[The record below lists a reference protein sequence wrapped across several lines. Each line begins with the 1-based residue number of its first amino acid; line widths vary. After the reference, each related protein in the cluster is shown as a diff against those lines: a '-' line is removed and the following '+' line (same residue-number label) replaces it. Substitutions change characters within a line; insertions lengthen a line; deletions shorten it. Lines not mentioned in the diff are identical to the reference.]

1 MYDYLRKAVQ
11 QFPEKIAI
19 KYKDVELSY
28 SELDDVIKKIAD
40 ECFADIERCNIGIVV
55 NSPMLFTMSLM
66 AVSYLGCVAVP
77 IYAHTGKEKIKE
89 LVKQF
94 SLEYVIF
101 EKGYDVLNCE
111 ESTTVLSDLIIHKE
125 VSVGKNHSD
134 KNCEIILL
142 TSGTTGAPKGIMLS
156 RDNIKSNVE
165 AIGDYLRLTLNDKI
179 FMVKNMNH
187 SSSII
192 GELLVGLDNM
202 CTIVFNSKVLTA
214 SSMVNSICD
223 NNITVFFAVPT
234 ILREIILKHK
244 QLNLEKIGHLNVAA
258 IYTMY
263 GALSIRF
270 LQFGKS
276 YPELMNC
283 LAYAERVF
291 EFLQIDEERDIL
303 NSETTVRVINCEN
316 AVEVVDISFSYDG
329 KCKVFEKRSL
339 LIEKNKTVA
348 IVGKSGGGKST
359 LAKLMLGFYNIQE
372 GDILLFGTSI
382 KKLGLINARN
392 LIAYI
397 PQEPYLFGVSIKENI
412 RYGNLKASDE
422 EIIIA
427 AKHANAHD
435 FIMNQKEG
443 YDTLIINGGKSLSGG
458 ERQRIAIARAIIKD
472 APIILMDEA
481 TSALD
486 NESERRIHEALEQL
500 KHNKTVIVI
509 AHRPETINIA
519 DTVVEV

>member
-111 ESTTVLSDLIIHKE
+111 ESTTVLSDLVIHKE

-244 QLNLEKIGHLNVAA
+244 QLNLEKIGHLRIINF
-258 IYTMY
+258 Y
-263 GALSIRF
+263 GAPMSSQDIDKLVELLPNCNLIYSYGLTEASPRVTYIMGSDLLKKAGSSGRPIKNVKIEISNKGIDNNGEIVVSGPNVM
-270 LQFGKS
+270 LGYYNDAEKTRKTIVDGKLYTGDYGYIDEDGYLYVQGRKDNMIIS
-276 YPELMNC
+276 AGKNIYPEEIEQVLQT
-283 LAYAERVF
+283 AEGVK
-291 EFLQIDEERDIL
+291 EVL
-303 NSETTVRVINCEN
+303 VRNISDDKG
-316 AVEVVDISFSYDG
+316 VEKF
-329 KCKVFEKRSL
+329 
-339 LIEKNKTVA
+339 
-348 IVGKSGGGKST
+348 
-359 LAKLMLGFYNIQE
+359 
-372 GDILLFGTSI
+372 
-382 KKLGLINARN
+382 
-392 LIAYI
+392 IAYI
-397 PQEPYLFGVSIKENI
+397 VTDDIEPNMSSLFEVCKNRLENYKIPSKFVYVKE
-412 RYGNLKASDE
+412 LEKTPS
-422 EIIIA
+422 
-427 AKHANAHD
+427 
-435 FIMNQKEG
+435 
-443 YDTLIINGGKSLSGG
+443 GKIV
-458 ERQRIAIARAIIKD
+458 RKQ
-472 APIILMDEA
+472 
-481 TSALD
+481 
-486 NESERRIHEALEQL
+486 QL
-500 KHNKTVIVI
+500 
-509 AHRPETINIA
+509 
-519 DTVVEV
+519 

>member
-77 IYAHTGKEKIKE
+77 IYVHTGKEKIKE

-165 AIGDYLRLTLNDKI
+165 AIGDYLRLTLNDNI

-202 CTIVFNSKVLTA
+202 CTIIFNSKILTA
-214 SSMVNSICD
+214 SSMVNSILD

-244 QLNLEKIGHLNVAA
+244 QLNLEKIGHLRIINF
-258 IYTMY
+258 Y
-263 GALSIRF
+263 GAPMSSQDIVKLVELLPNCNLIYSYGLTEASPRVTYIMGSDLLKKAGSSGRPIKNVKIEISNKGIDNNGEIVVSGPNVM
-270 LQFGKS
+270 LGYYNDAEKTRKTIVEGKLYTGDYGYIDEDGYLYVQGRKDNMIIS
-276 YPELMNC
+276 AGKNIYPEEIEQVLQT
-283 LAYAERVF
+283 AEGVK
-291 EFLQIDEERDIL
+291 EVL
-303 NSETTVRVINCEN
+303 VRNVSDDKG
-316 AVEVVDISFSYDG
+316 VEKF
-329 KCKVFEKRSL
+329 
-339 LIEKNKTVA
+339 
-348 IVGKSGGGKST
+348 
-359 LAKLMLGFYNIQE
+359 
-372 GDILLFGTSI
+372 
-382 KKLGLINARN
+382 
-392 LIAYI
+392 IAYI
-397 PQEPYLFGVSIKENI
+397 VTDDIEPNMRSLFEVCKNRLENYKIPSKFVYVKE
-412 RYGNLKASDE
+412 LEKTPS
-422 EIIIA
+422 
-427 AKHANAHD
+427 
-435 FIMNQKEG
+435 
-443 YDTLIINGGKSLSGG
+443 GKIV
-458 ERQRIAIARAIIKD
+458 RKQ
-472 APIILMDEA
+472 
-481 TSALD
+481 
-486 NESERRIHEALEQL
+486 QL
-500 KHNKTVIVI
+500 
-509 AHRPETINIA
+509 
-519 DTVVEV
+519 

>member
-101 EKGYDVLNCE
+101 EKDYDVLNCE

-244 QLNLEKIGHLNVAA
+244 QLNLEKIGHLRIINF
-258 IYTMY
+258 Y
-263 GALSIRF
+263 GAPMSSQDIDKLVELLPNCNLIYSYGLTEASPRVTYIMGSDLLKKAGSSGRPIKNVKIEISNKGIDNNGEIVVSGPNVM
-270 LQFGKS
+270 LGYYNDAEKTRKTIVDGKLYTGDYGYIDEDGYLYVQGRKDNMIIS
-276 YPELMNC
+276 AGKNIYPEEIEQVLQT
-283 LAYAERVF
+283 AEGVK
-291 EFLQIDEERDIL
+291 EVL
-303 NSETTVRVINCEN
+303 VRNISDDKG
-316 AVEVVDISFSYDG
+316 VEKF
-329 KCKVFEKRSL
+329 
-339 LIEKNKTVA
+339 
-348 IVGKSGGGKST
+348 
-359 LAKLMLGFYNIQE
+359 
-372 GDILLFGTSI
+372 
-382 KKLGLINARN
+382 
-392 LIAYI
+392 IAYI
-397 PQEPYLFGVSIKENI
+397 VTDDIEPNMSSLFEVCKNRLENYKIPSKFVYVKE
-412 RYGNLKASDE
+412 LEKTPS
-422 EIIIA
+422 
-427 AKHANAHD
+427 
-435 FIMNQKEG
+435 
-443 YDTLIINGGKSLSGG
+443 GKIV
-458 ERQRIAIARAIIKD
+458 RKQ
-472 APIILMDEA
+472 
-481 TSALD
+481 
-486 NESERRIHEALEQL
+486 QL
-500 KHNKTVIVI
+500 
-509 AHRPETINIA
+509 
-519 DTVVEV
+519 

>member
-244 QLNLEKIGHLNVAA
+244 QLNLEKIGHLRIINF
-258 IYTMY
+258 Y
-263 GALSIRF
+263 GAPMSSQDIDKLVELLPNCNLIYSYGLTEASPRVTYIMGSDLLKKAGSSGRPIKNVKIEISNKGIDNNGEIVVCGPNVM
-270 LQFGKS
+270 LGYYNDAEKTRKTIVDGKLYTGDYGYIDEDGYLYVQGRKDNMIIS
-276 YPELMNC
+276 AGKNIYPEEIEQVLQT
-283 LAYAERVF
+283 AEGVK
-291 EFLQIDEERDIL
+291 EVL
-303 NSETTVRVINCEN
+303 VRNISDDKG
-316 AVEVVDISFSYDG
+316 VEKF
-329 KCKVFEKRSL
+329 
-339 LIEKNKTVA
+339 
-348 IVGKSGGGKST
+348 
-359 LAKLMLGFYNIQE
+359 
-372 GDILLFGTSI
+372 
-382 KKLGLINARN
+382 
-392 LIAYI
+392 IAYI
-397 PQEPYLFGVSIKENI
+397 VTDDIEPNMSSLFEVCKNRLENYKIPSKFVYVKE
-412 RYGNLKASDE
+412 LEKTPS
-422 EIIIA
+422 
-427 AKHANAHD
+427 
-435 FIMNQKEG
+435 
-443 YDTLIINGGKSLSGG
+443 GKIV
-458 ERQRIAIARAIIKD
+458 RKQ
-472 APIILMDEA
+472 
-481 TSALD
+481 
-486 NESERRIHEALEQL
+486 QL
-500 KHNKTVIVI
+500 
-509 AHRPETINIA
+509 
-519 DTVVEV
+519 

>member
-244 QLNLEKIGHLNVAA
+244 QLNLEKIGHLRIINF
-258 IYTMY
+258 Y
-263 GALSIRF
+263 GAPMSSQDIDKLVELLPNCNLIYSYGLTEASPRVTYIMGSDLLKKAGSSGRPIKNVKIEISNKGIDNNGEIVVSGPNVM
-270 LQFGKS
+270 LGYYNDAEKTRKTIVDGKLYTGDYEYIDEAGNLNVQGRKDNMIIS
-276 YPELMNC
+276 AGKNIYPEEIEQVLQT
-283 LAYAERVF
+283 AEGVK
-291 EFLQIDEERDIL
+291 EVL
-303 NSETTVRVINCEN
+303 VRNISDDKG
-316 AVEVVDISFSYDG
+316 VEKF
-329 KCKVFEKRSL
+329 
-339 LIEKNKTVA
+339 
-348 IVGKSGGGKST
+348 
-359 LAKLMLGFYNIQE
+359 
-372 GDILLFGTSI
+372 
-382 KKLGLINARN
+382 
-392 LIAYI
+392 IAYI
-397 PQEPYLFGVSIKENI
+397 VTDDIEPNMSSLFEVCKNRLENYKIPSKFVYVKE
-412 RYGNLKASDE
+412 LEKTPS
-422 EIIIA
+422 
-427 AKHANAHD
+427 
-435 FIMNQKEG
+435 
-443 YDTLIINGGKSLSGG
+443 GKIV
-458 ERQRIAIARAIIKD
+458 RKQ
-472 APIILMDEA
+472 
-481 TSALD
+481 
-486 NESERRIHEALEQL
+486 QL
-500 KHNKTVIVI
+500 
-509 AHRPETINIA
+509 
-519 DTVVEV
+519 

>member
-244 QLNLEKIGHLNVAA
+244 QLNLEKIGHLRIINF
-258 IYTMY
+258 Y
-263 GALSIRF
+263 GAPMSSQDIDKLV
-270 LQFGKS
+270 
-276 YPELMNC
+276 ELLPNC
-283 LAYAERVF
+283 
-291 EFLQIDEERDIL
+291 
-303 NSETTVRVINCEN
+303 
-316 AVEVVDISFSYDG
+316 
-329 KCKVFEKRSL
+329 
-339 LIEKNKTVA
+339 
-348 IVGKSGGGKST
+348 
-359 LAKLMLGFYNIQE
+359 
-372 GDILLFGTSI
+372 
-382 KKLGLINARN
+382 N
-392 LIAYI
+392 LIYSYGLTEASPRVTYI
-397 PQEPYLFGVSIKENI
+397 MGSDL
-412 RYGNLKASDE
+412 LKKGLVLVED
-422 EIIIA
+422 
-427 AKHANAHD
+427 
-435 FIMNQKEG
+435 
-443 YDTLIINGGKSLSGG
+443 LS
-458 ERQRIAIARAIIKD
+458 R
-472 APIILMDEA
+472 M
-481 TSALD
+481 
-486 NESERRIHEALEQL
+486 L
-500 KHNKTVIVI
+500 K
-509 AHRPETINIA
+509 
-519 DTVVEV
+519 

>member
-40 ECFADIERCNIGIVV
+40 ECFSDIERCNIGIVV

-66 AVSYLGCVAVP
+66 AVSYIGCVAVP

-244 QLNLEKIGHLNVAA
+244 QLNLEKMGHLRIINF
-258 IYTMY
+258 Y
-263 GALSIRF
+263 GAPMSSQDIDKLVELLPNCNLIYSYGLTEASPRVTYIMGSDLLKKAGSSGRPIKNVKIEISNKGIDNNGEIVVSGPNVM
-270 LQFGKS
+270 LGYYNDAEKTRKTIVDGKLYTGDYGYIDEDGYLYVQGRKDNMIIS
-276 YPELMNC
+276 AGKNIYPEEIEQVLQT
-283 LAYAERVF
+283 AEGVK
-291 EFLQIDEERDIL
+291 EVL
-303 NSETTVRVINCEN
+303 VRNISDDKG
-316 AVEVVDISFSYDG
+316 VEKF
-329 KCKVFEKRSL
+329 
-339 LIEKNKTVA
+339 
-348 IVGKSGGGKST
+348 
-359 LAKLMLGFYNIQE
+359 
-372 GDILLFGTSI
+372 
-382 KKLGLINARN
+382 
-392 LIAYI
+392 IAYI
-397 PQEPYLFGVSIKENI
+397 VTDDIEPNMSSLFEVCKNRLENYKIPSKFVYVKE
-412 RYGNLKASDE
+412 LEKTPS
-422 EIIIA
+422 
-427 AKHANAHD
+427 
-435 FIMNQKEG
+435 
-443 YDTLIINGGKSLSGG
+443 GKIV
-458 ERQRIAIARAIIKD
+458 RKQ
-472 APIILMDEA
+472 
-481 TSALD
+481 
-486 NESERRIHEALEQL
+486 QL
-500 KHNKTVIVI
+500 
-509 AHRPETINIA
+509 
-519 DTVVEV
+519 

>member
-111 ESTTVLSDLIIHKE
+111 ESTTFLSDLIIHKE

-244 QLNLEKIGHLNVAA
+244 QLNLEKIGHLRIINF
-258 IYTMY
+258 Y
-263 GALSIRF
+263 GAPMSSQDIDKLVELLPNCNLIYSYGLTEASPRVTYIMGSDLLKKAGSSGRPIKNVKIEISNKGIDNNGEIVVSGPNVM
-270 LQFGKS
+270 LGYYNDAEKTRKTIVDGKLYTGDYGYIDEDGYLYVQGRKDNMIIS
-276 YPELMNC
+276 AGKNIYPEEIEQVLQT
-283 LAYAERVF
+283 AEGVK
-291 EFLQIDEERDIL
+291 EVL
-303 NSETTVRVINCEN
+303 VRNISDDKG
-316 AVEVVDISFSYDG
+316 VEKF
-329 KCKVFEKRSL
+329 
-339 LIEKNKTVA
+339 
-348 IVGKSGGGKST
+348 
-359 LAKLMLGFYNIQE
+359 
-372 GDILLFGTSI
+372 
-382 KKLGLINARN
+382 
-392 LIAYI
+392 IAYI
-397 PQEPYLFGVSIKENI
+397 VTDDIEPNMSSLFEVCKNRLENYKIPSKFVYVKE
-412 RYGNLKASDE
+412 LEKTPS
-422 EIIIA
+422 
-427 AKHANAHD
+427 
-435 FIMNQKEG
+435 
-443 YDTLIINGGKSLSGG
+443 GKIV
-458 ERQRIAIARAIIKD
+458 RKQ
-472 APIILMDEA
+472 
-481 TSALD
+481 
-486 NESERRIHEALEQL
+486 QL
-500 KHNKTVIVI
+500 
-509 AHRPETINIA
+509 
-519 DTVVEV
+519 

>member
-192 GELLVGLDNM
+192 GELLVGMDNM
-202 CTIVFNSKVLTA
+202 CTIVFNSKILTA
-214 SSMVNSICD
+214 SSIINSIYD

-234 ILREIILKHK
+234 ILREIILKYK
-244 QLNLEKIGHLNVAA
+244 QNDLNKVNKLKIINFYGAPMSSEDIIKMTKLFPKCNLIYSYGLTEASPRVTYIMGLDLLKKIGSSGIPIKNVKVEIANKERDNSGE
-258 IYTMY
+258 IVVSGPNVMLGYYNDVERTKKVIVDGKLYTGDY
-263 GALSIRF
+263 GYIDNDGYLYV
-270 LQFGKS
+270 FGRKDNMIIS
-276 YPELMNC
+276 AGKNIYPE
-283 LAYAERVF
+283 EIEQV
-291 EFLQIDEERDIL
+291 LQ
-303 NSETTVRVINCEN
+303 SVTGVK
-316 AVEVVDISFSYDG
+316 EVLVQNISNDMG
-329 KCKVFEKRSL
+329 
-339 LIEKNKTVA
+339 IEK
-348 IVGKSGGGKST
+348 
-359 LAKLMLGFYNIQE
+359 F
-372 GDILLFGTSI
+372 
-382 KKLGLINARN
+382 
-392 LIAYI
+392 IAYI
-397 PQEPYLFGVSIKENI
+397 VTDKIKPDKKTLFEVCKNKLENYKIPSKFVYVKELKKTPSGKII
-412 RYGNLKASDE
+412 RKQ
-422 EIIIA
+422 
-427 AKHANAHD
+427 H
-435 FIMNQKEG
+435 F
-443 YDTLIINGGKSLSGG
+443 
-458 ERQRIAIARAIIKD
+458 
-472 APIILMDEA
+472 
-481 TSALD
+481 
-486 NESERRIHEALEQL
+486 
-500 KHNKTVIVI
+500 
-509 AHRPETINIA
+509 
-519 DTVVEV
+519 

>member
-66 AVSYLGCVAVP
+66 AISYLGCVAVP

-156 RDNIKSNVE
+156 RDNIKSNIE

-244 QLNLEKIGHLNVAA
+244 QLNLEKIGHLRIINF
-258 IYTMY
+258 Y
-263 GALSIRF
+263 GAPMSSQDIDKLVELLPNCNLIYSYGLTEASPRVTYIMGSDLLKKAGSSGRPIKNVKIEISNKGIDNNGEIVVSGPNVM
-270 LQFGKS
+270 LGYYNDAEKTRKTIVDGKLYTGDYGYIDEDGYLYVQGRKDNMIIS
-276 YPELMNC
+276 AGKNIYPEEIEQVLQT
-283 LAYAERVF
+283 AEGVK
-291 EFLQIDEERDIL
+291 EVL
-303 NSETTVRVINCEN
+303 VRNISDDKG
-316 AVEVVDISFSYDG
+316 VEKF
-329 KCKVFEKRSL
+329 
-339 LIEKNKTVA
+339 
-348 IVGKSGGGKST
+348 
-359 LAKLMLGFYNIQE
+359 
-372 GDILLFGTSI
+372 
-382 KKLGLINARN
+382 
-392 LIAYI
+392 IAYI
-397 PQEPYLFGVSIKENI
+397 VTDDIEPNMSSLFEVCKNRLENYKIPSKFVYVKE
-412 RYGNLKASDE
+412 LEKTPS
-422 EIIIA
+422 
-427 AKHANAHD
+427 
-435 FIMNQKEG
+435 
-443 YDTLIINGGKSLSGG
+443 GKIV
-458 ERQRIAIARAIIKD
+458 RKQ
-472 APIILMDEA
+472 
-481 TSALD
+481 
-486 NESERRIHEALEQL
+486 QL
-500 KHNKTVIVI
+500 
-509 AHRPETINIA
+509 
-519 DTVVEV
+519 

>member
-214 SSMVNSICD
+214 SSMVNSICV

-244 QLNLEKIGHLNVAA
+244 QLNLEKIGHLRIINF
-258 IYTMY
+258 Y
-263 GALSIRF
+263 GAPMSSQDIDKLVELLPNCNLIYSYGLTEASPRVTYIMGSDLLKKAGSSGRPIKNVKIEISNKGIDNNGEIVVSGPNVM
-270 LQFGKS
+270 LGYYNDAEKTRKTIVDGKLYTGDYGYIDEDGYLYVQGRKDNMIIS
-276 YPELMNC
+276 AGKNIYPEEIEQVLQT
-283 LAYAERVF
+283 AEGVK
-291 EFLQIDEERDIL
+291 EVL
-303 NSETTVRVINCEN
+303 VRNISDDKG
-316 AVEVVDISFSYDG
+316 VEKF
-329 KCKVFEKRSL
+329 
-339 LIEKNKTVA
+339 
-348 IVGKSGGGKST
+348 
-359 LAKLMLGFYNIQE
+359 
-372 GDILLFGTSI
+372 
-382 KKLGLINARN
+382 
-392 LIAYI
+392 IAYI
-397 PQEPYLFGVSIKENI
+397 VTDDIEPNMSSLFEVCKNRLENYKIPSKFVYVKE
-412 RYGNLKASDE
+412 LEKTPS
-422 EIIIA
+422 
-427 AKHANAHD
+427 
-435 FIMNQKEG
+435 
-443 YDTLIINGGKSLSGG
+443 GKIV
-458 ERQRIAIARAIIKD
+458 RKQ
-472 APIILMDEA
+472 
-481 TSALD
+481 
-486 NESERRIHEALEQL
+486 QL
-500 KHNKTVIVI
+500 
-509 AHRPETINIA
+509 
-519 DTVVEV
+519 

>member
-244 QLNLEKIGHLNVAA
+244 QLNLEKIGHLRIINF
-258 IYTMY
+258 Y
-263 GALSIRF
+263 GAPMSSQDIDKLVELLPNCNLIYSYGLTEASPRVTYIMGSDLLKKAGSSGRPIKNVKIEISNKGIDNNGEIVVSGPNVM
-270 LQFGKS
+270 LGYYNDAEKTRKTIVDGKLYTGDYGYIDEDGYLYVQGRKDNMIIS
-276 YPELMNC
+276 AGKNIYPEEIEQVLQT
-283 LAYAERVF
+283 AEGVK
-291 EFLQIDEERDIL
+291 EVL
-303 NSETTVRVINCEN
+303 VRNVSDDKG
-316 AVEVVDISFSYDG
+316 VEKF
-329 KCKVFEKRSL
+329 
-339 LIEKNKTVA
+339 
-348 IVGKSGGGKST
+348 
-359 LAKLMLGFYNIQE
+359 
-372 GDILLFGTSI
+372 
-382 KKLGLINARN
+382 
-392 LIAYI
+392 IAYI
-397 PQEPYLFGVSIKENI
+397 VTDDIEPNMSSLFEVCKNRLENYKIPSKFVYVKE
-412 RYGNLKASDE
+412 LEKTPS
-422 EIIIA
+422 
-427 AKHANAHD
+427 
-435 FIMNQKEG
+435 
-443 YDTLIINGGKSLSGG
+443 GKIV
-458 ERQRIAIARAIIKD
+458 RKQ
-472 APIILMDEA
+472 
-481 TSALD
+481 
-486 NESERRIHEALEQL
+486 QL
-500 KHNKTVIVI
+500 
-509 AHRPETINIA
+509 
-519 DTVVEV
+519 

>member
-244 QLNLEKIGHLNVAA
+244 QLNLEKIGHLRIINF
-258 IYTMY
+258 Y
-263 GALSIRF
+263 GAPMSSQDIDKLVELLPNCNLIYSYGLTEASPRVTYIMGSDLLKKAGSSGRPIKNVKIEISNKGIDNNGEIVVSGPNVM
-270 LQFGKS
+270 LGYYNDAEKTRKTIVDGKLYTGDYGYIDEDGYLYVQGRKDNMIIS
-276 YPELMNC
+276 AGKNIYPEEIEQVLQT
-283 LAYAERVF
+283 AEGVKEVLDRN
-291 EFLQIDEERDIL
+291 ISDDKG
-303 NSETTVRVINCEN
+303 
-316 AVEVVDISFSYDG
+316 VEKF
-329 KCKVFEKRSL
+329 
-339 LIEKNKTVA
+339 
-348 IVGKSGGGKST
+348 
-359 LAKLMLGFYNIQE
+359 
-372 GDILLFGTSI
+372 
-382 KKLGLINARN
+382 
-392 LIAYI
+392 IAYI
-397 PQEPYLFGVSIKENI
+397 VTDDIEPNMSSLFEVCKNRLENYKIPSKFVYVKE
-412 RYGNLKASDE
+412 LEKTPS
-422 EIIIA
+422 
-427 AKHANAHD
+427 
-435 FIMNQKEG
+435 
-443 YDTLIINGGKSLSGG
+443 GKIV
-458 ERQRIAIARAIIKD
+458 RKQ
-472 APIILMDEA
+472 
-481 TSALD
+481 
-486 NESERRIHEALEQL
+486 QL
-500 KHNKTVIVI
+500 
-509 AHRPETINIA
+509 
-519 DTVVEV
+519 

>member
-111 ESTTVLSDLIIHKE
+111 ESTTILSDLIIHKE

-244 QLNLEKIGHLNVAA
+244 QLNLEKIGHLRIINF
-258 IYTMY
+258 Y
-263 GALSIRF
+263 GAPMSSQDIDKLVELLPNCNLIYSYGLTEASPRVTYIMGSDLLKKAGSSGRPIKNVKIEISNKGIDNNGEIVVSGPNVM
-270 LQFGKS
+270 LGYYNDAEKTRKTIVDGKLYTGDYGYIDEDGYLYVQGRKDNMIIS
-276 YPELMNC
+276 AGKNIYPEEIEQVLQT
-283 LAYAERVF
+283 AEGVK
-291 EFLQIDEERDIL
+291 EVL
-303 NSETTVRVINCEN
+303 VRNISDDKG
-316 AVEVVDISFSYDG
+316 VEKF
-329 KCKVFEKRSL
+329 
-339 LIEKNKTVA
+339 
-348 IVGKSGGGKST
+348 
-359 LAKLMLGFYNIQE
+359 
-372 GDILLFGTSI
+372 
-382 KKLGLINARN
+382 
-392 LIAYI
+392 IAYI
-397 PQEPYLFGVSIKENI
+397 VTDDIEPNVSSLFEVCKNRLENYKIPSKFVYVKE
-412 RYGNLKASDE
+412 LEKTPS
-422 EIIIA
+422 
-427 AKHANAHD
+427 
-435 FIMNQKEG
+435 
-443 YDTLIINGGKSLSGG
+443 GKIV
-458 ERQRIAIARAIIKD
+458 RKQ
-472 APIILMDEA
+472 
-481 TSALD
+481 
-486 NESERRIHEALEQL
+486 QL
-500 KHNKTVIVI
+500 
-509 AHRPETINIA
+509 
-519 DTVVEV
+519 

>member
-142 TSGTTGAPKGIMLS
+142 TSDTTGAPKGIMLS

-244 QLNLEKIGHLNVAA
+244 QLNLEKIGHLRIINF
-258 IYTMY
+258 Y
-263 GALSIRF
+263 GAPMSSQDIDKLVELLPNCNLIYSYGLTEASPRVTYIMGSDLLKKAGSSGRPIKNVKIEISNKGIDNNGEIVVSGPNVM
-270 LQFGKS
+270 LGYYNDAEKTRKTIVDGKLYTGDYGYIDEDGYLYVQGRKDNMIIS
-276 YPELMNC
+276 AGKNIYPEEIEQVLQT
-283 LAYAERVF
+283 AEGVK
-291 EFLQIDEERDIL
+291 EVL
-303 NSETTVRVINCEN
+303 VRNISDDKG
-316 AVEVVDISFSYDG
+316 VEKF
-329 KCKVFEKRSL
+329 
-339 LIEKNKTVA
+339 
-348 IVGKSGGGKST
+348 
-359 LAKLMLGFYNIQE
+359 
-372 GDILLFGTSI
+372 
-382 KKLGLINARN
+382 
-392 LIAYI
+392 IAYI
-397 PQEPYLFGVSIKENI
+397 VTDDIEPNMSSLFEVCKNRLENYKIPSKFVYVKE
-412 RYGNLKASDE
+412 LEKTPS
-422 EIIIA
+422 
-427 AKHANAHD
+427 
-435 FIMNQKEG
+435 
-443 YDTLIINGGKSLSGG
+443 GKIV
-458 ERQRIAIARAIIKD
+458 RKQ
-472 APIILMDEA
+472 
-481 TSALD
+481 
-486 NESERRIHEALEQL
+486 QL
-500 KHNKTVIVI
+500 
-509 AHRPETINIA
+509 
-519 DTVVEV
+519 

>member
-244 QLNLEKIGHLNVAA
+244 QLNLEKIGHLRIINF
-258 IYTMY
+258 Y
-263 GALSIRF
+263 GAPMSSQDIDKLVELLPNCNLIYSYGLTEASPRVTYIMGSDLLKKAGSSGRPIKNVKIEISNKGIDNNGEIVVSGPNVM
-270 LQFGKS
+270 LGYYNDAEKTRKTIVDGKLYTGDYGYIDEDGYLYVQGRKDNMIIS
-276 YPELMNC
+276 AGKNIYPEEIEQVLQT
-283 LAYAERVF
+283 AEGVK
-291 EFLQIDEERDIL
+291 EVL
-303 NSETTVRVINCEN
+303 VRNISDDKG
-316 AVEVVDISFSYDG
+316 VEKF
-329 KCKVFEKRSL
+329 
-339 LIEKNKTVA
+339 
-348 IVGKSGGGKST
+348 
-359 LAKLMLGFYNIQE
+359 
-372 GDILLFGTSI
+372 
-382 KKLGLINARN
+382 
-392 LIAYI
+392 IAYI
-397 PQEPYLFGVSIKENI
+397 VTDDIEPNVSSLFEVCKNRLENYKIPSKFVYVKE
-412 RYGNLKASDE
+412 LEKTPS
-422 EIIIA
+422 
-427 AKHANAHD
+427 
-435 FIMNQKEG
+435 
-443 YDTLIINGGKSLSGG
+443 GKIV
-458 ERQRIAIARAIIKD
+458 RKQ
-472 APIILMDEA
+472 
-481 TSALD
+481 
-486 NESERRIHEALEQL
+486 QL
-500 KHNKTVIVI
+500 
-509 AHRPETINIA
+509 
-519 DTVVEV
+519 

>member
-142 TSGTTGAPKGIMLS
+142 TSGTTGAPKGLMLS
-156 RDNIKSNVE
+156 RDNIKSIVE

-244 QLNLEKIGHLNVAA
+244 QLNLEKIGHLRIINF
-258 IYTMY
+258 Y
-263 GALSIRF
+263 GAPMSSQDIDKLVELLPNCNLIYSYGLTEASPRVTYIMGSDLLKKAGSSGRPIKNVKIEISNKGIDNNGEIVVSGPNVM
-270 LQFGKS
+270 LGYYNDAEKTRKTIVDGKLYTGDYGYIDEDGYLYVQGRKDNMIIS
-276 YPELMNC
+276 AGKNIYPEEIEQVLQT
-283 LAYAERVF
+283 AEGVK
-291 EFLQIDEERDIL
+291 EVL
-303 NSETTVRVINCEN
+303 VRNISDDKG
-316 AVEVVDISFSYDG
+316 VEKF
-329 KCKVFEKRSL
+329 
-339 LIEKNKTVA
+339 
-348 IVGKSGGGKST
+348 
-359 LAKLMLGFYNIQE
+359 
-372 GDILLFGTSI
+372 
-382 KKLGLINARN
+382 
-392 LIAYI
+392 IAYI
-397 PQEPYLFGVSIKENI
+397 VTDDIEPNMSSLFEVCKNRLENYKIPSKFVYVKE
-412 RYGNLKASDE
+412 LEKTPS
-422 EIIIA
+422 
-427 AKHANAHD
+427 
-435 FIMNQKEG
+435 
-443 YDTLIINGGKSLSGG
+443 GKIV
-458 ERQRIAIARAIIKD
+458 RKQ
-472 APIILMDEA
+472 
-481 TSALD
+481 
-486 NESERRIHEALEQL
+486 QL
-500 KHNKTVIVI
+500 
-509 AHRPETINIA
+509 
-519 DTVVEV
+519 

>member
-234 ILREIILKHK
+234 MLREIILKHK
-244 QLNLEKIGHLNVAA
+244 QLNLEKIGHLRIINF
-258 IYTMY
+258 Y
-263 GALSIRF
+263 GAPMSSQDIDKLVELLPNCNLIYSYGLTEASPRVTYIMGSDLLKKAGSSGRPIKNVKIEISNKGIDNNGEIVVSGPNVM
-270 LQFGKS
+270 LGYYNDAEKTRKTIVDGKLYTGDYGYIDEDGYLYVQGRKDNMIIS
-276 YPELMNC
+276 AGKNIYPEEIEQVLQT
-283 LAYAERVF
+283 AEGVK
-291 EFLQIDEERDIL
+291 EVL
-303 NSETTVRVINCEN
+303 VRNISDDKG
-316 AVEVVDISFSYDG
+316 VEKF
-329 KCKVFEKRSL
+329 
-339 LIEKNKTVA
+339 
-348 IVGKSGGGKST
+348 
-359 LAKLMLGFYNIQE
+359 
-372 GDILLFGTSI
+372 
-382 KKLGLINARN
+382 
-392 LIAYI
+392 IAYI
-397 PQEPYLFGVSIKENI
+397 VTDDIEPNMSSLFEVCKNRLENYKIPSKFVYVKE
-412 RYGNLKASDE
+412 LEKTPS
-422 EIIIA
+422 
-427 AKHANAHD
+427 
-435 FIMNQKEG
+435 
-443 YDTLIINGGKSLSGG
+443 GKIV
-458 ERQRIAIARAIIKD
+458 RKQ
-472 APIILMDEA
+472 
-481 TSALD
+481 
-486 NESERRIHEALEQL
+486 QL
-500 KHNKTVIVI
+500 
-509 AHRPETINIA
+509 
-519 DTVVEV
+519 

>member
-179 FMVKNMNH
+179 FMVKNKNH

-244 QLNLEKIGHLNVAA
+244 QLNLEKMGHLRIINF
-258 IYTMY
+258 Y
-263 GALSIRF
+263 GAPMSSQDIDKLAELLPNCNLIYSYGLTEASPRVTYIMGSDLLKKAGSSGRPIKNVKIEISNKGIDNNGEIVVSGPNVM
-270 LQFGKS
+270 LGYYNDAEKTRKTIVDGKLYTGDYGYIDEDGYLYVQGRKDNMIIS
-276 YPELMNC
+276 AGKNIYPEEIEQVLQT
-283 LAYAERVF
+283 AEGVK
-291 EFLQIDEERDIL
+291 EVL
-303 NSETTVRVINCEN
+303 VRNISDDKG
-316 AVEVVDISFSYDG
+316 VEKF
-329 KCKVFEKRSL
+329 
-339 LIEKNKTVA
+339 
-348 IVGKSGGGKST
+348 
-359 LAKLMLGFYNIQE
+359 
-372 GDILLFGTSI
+372 
-382 KKLGLINARN
+382 
-392 LIAYI
+392 IAYI
-397 PQEPYLFGVSIKENI
+397 VTDDIEPNMSSLFEVCKNRLENYKIPSKFVYVKE
-412 RYGNLKASDE
+412 LEKTPS
-422 EIIIA
+422 
-427 AKHANAHD
+427 
-435 FIMNQKEG
+435 
-443 YDTLIINGGKSLSGG
+443 GKIV
-458 ERQRIAIARAIIKD
+458 RKQ
-472 APIILMDEA
+472 
-481 TSALD
+481 
-486 NESERRIHEALEQL
+486 QL
-500 KHNKTVIVI
+500 
-509 AHRPETINIA
+509 
-519 DTVVEV
+519 

>member
-28 SELDDVIKKIAD
+28 SELDDMIKKIAD

-244 QLNLEKIGHLNVAA
+244 QLNLEKIGHLRIINF
-258 IYTMY
+258 Y
-263 GALSIRF
+263 GAPMSSQDIDKLVELLPNCNLIYSYGLTEASPRVTYIMGSDLLKKAGSSGRPIKNVKIEISNKGIDNNGEIVVSGPNVM
-270 LQFGKS
+270 LGYYNDAEKTRKTIVDGKLYTGDYGYIDEDGYLYVQGRKDNMIIS
-276 YPELMNC
+276 AGKNIYPEEIEQVLQT
-283 LAYAERVF
+283 AEGVK
-291 EFLQIDEERDIL
+291 EVL
-303 NSETTVRVINCEN
+303 VRNISDDKG
-316 AVEVVDISFSYDG
+316 VEKF
-329 KCKVFEKRSL
+329 
-339 LIEKNKTVA
+339 
-348 IVGKSGGGKST
+348 
-359 LAKLMLGFYNIQE
+359 
-372 GDILLFGTSI
+372 
-382 KKLGLINARN
+382 
-392 LIAYI
+392 IAYI
-397 PQEPYLFGVSIKENI
+397 VTDDIEPNMSSLFEVCKNRLENYKIPSKFVYVKE
-412 RYGNLKASDE
+412 LEKTPS
-422 EIIIA
+422 
-427 AKHANAHD
+427 
-435 FIMNQKEG
+435 
-443 YDTLIINGGKSLSGG
+443 GKIV
-458 ERQRIAIARAIIKD
+458 RKQ
-472 APIILMDEA
+472 
-481 TSALD
+481 
-486 NESERRIHEALEQL
+486 QL
-500 KHNKTVIVI
+500 
-509 AHRPETINIA
+509 
-519 DTVVEV
+519 

>member
-244 QLNLEKIGHLNVAA
+244 QLNLEKIGHLRIINF
-258 IYTMY
+258 Y
-263 GALSIRF
+263 GAPMSSQDIDKLVELLPNCNLIYSYGLTEASPRVTYIMGSDLLKKAGSSGSPIKNVKIEISNKGIDNNGEIVVSGPNVMLGYYNDAEKTRKTIVD
-270 LQFGKS
+270 GKLYTGDYGYIDEDGYLYVQGRKDNMIIS
-276 YPELMNC
+276 AGKNIYPEEIEQVLQT
-283 LAYAERVF
+283 AEGVK
-291 EFLQIDEERDIL
+291 EVL
-303 NSETTVRVINCEN
+303 VRNISDDKG
-316 AVEVVDISFSYDG
+316 VEKF
-329 KCKVFEKRSL
+329 
-339 LIEKNKTVA
+339 
-348 IVGKSGGGKST
+348 
-359 LAKLMLGFYNIQE
+359 
-372 GDILLFGTSI
+372 
-382 KKLGLINARN
+382 
-392 LIAYI
+392 IAYI
-397 PQEPYLFGVSIKENI
+397 VTDDIEPNMSSLFEVCKNRLENYKIPSKFVYVKE
-412 RYGNLKASDE
+412 LEKTPS
-422 EIIIA
+422 
-427 AKHANAHD
+427 
-435 FIMNQKEG
+435 
-443 YDTLIINGGKSLSGG
+443 GKIV
-458 ERQRIAIARAIIKD
+458 RKQ
-472 APIILMDEA
+472 
-481 TSALD
+481 
-486 NESERRIHEALEQL
+486 QL
-500 KHNKTVIVI
+500 
-509 AHRPETINIA
+509 
-519 DTVVEV
+519 

>member
-244 QLNLEKIGHLNVAA
+244 QLNLEKIGHLRIINF
-258 IYTMY
+258 Y
-263 GALSIRF
+263 GAPMSSQDIDKLVELLPNCNLIYSYGLTEASPRVTYIMGSDLLKKAGSSGRPIKNVKIEISNKGIDNNGEIVVSGPNVM
-270 LQFGKS
+270 LGYYNDAEKTRKTIVDGKLYTGDYGYIDEDGYLYVQGRKDNMIIS
-276 YPELMNC
+276 AGKNIYPEEIEQVLQT
-283 LAYAERVF
+283 AEGVK
-291 EFLQIDEERDIL
+291 EVL
-303 NSETTVRVINCEN
+303 VRNISDDKG
-316 AVEVVDISFSYDG
+316 VEKF
-329 KCKVFEKRSL
+329 
-339 LIEKNKTVA
+339 
-348 IVGKSGGGKST
+348 
-359 LAKLMLGFYNIQE
+359 
-372 GDILLFGTSI
+372 
-382 KKLGLINARN
+382 
-392 LIAYI
+392 IAYI
-397 PQEPYLFGVSIKENI
+397 VTDDIEPNMSSLFEVCKNRLENYKIPSKFVYVKE
-412 RYGNLKASDE
+412 LEKTPS
-422 EIIIA
+422 
-427 AKHANAHD
+427 
-435 FIMNQKEG
+435 
-443 YDTLIINGGKSLSGG
+443 GKIV
-458 ERQRIAIARAIIKD
+458 RKQ
-472 APIILMDEA
+472 
-481 TSALD
+481 
-486 NESERRIHEALEQL
+486 QL
-500 KHNKTVIVI
+500 
-509 AHRPETINIA
+509 
-519 DTVVEV
+519 

>member
-125 VSVGKNHSD
+125 VSVGKNHID

-244 QLNLEKIGHLNVAA
+244 QLNLEKIGHLRIINF
-258 IYTMY
+258 Y
-263 GALSIRF
+263 GAPMSSQDIDKLVELLPNCNLIYSYGLTEASPRVTYIMGSDLLKKAGSSGRPIKNVKIEISNKGIDNNGEIVVSGPNVM
-270 LQFGKS
+270 LGYYNDAEKTRKTIVDGKLYTGDYGYIDEDGYLYVQGRKDNMIIS
-276 YPELMNC
+276 AGKNIYPEEIEQVLQT
-283 LAYAERVF
+283 AEGVK
-291 EFLQIDEERDIL
+291 EVL
-303 NSETTVRVINCEN
+303 VRNISDDKG
-316 AVEVVDISFSYDG
+316 VEKF
-329 KCKVFEKRSL
+329 
-339 LIEKNKTVA
+339 
-348 IVGKSGGGKST
+348 
-359 LAKLMLGFYNIQE
+359 
-372 GDILLFGTSI
+372 
-382 KKLGLINARN
+382 
-392 LIAYI
+392 IAYI
-397 PQEPYLFGVSIKENI
+397 VTDDIEPNMSSLFEVCKNRLENYKIPSKFVYVKE
-412 RYGNLKASDE
+412 LEKTPS
-422 EIIIA
+422 
-427 AKHANAHD
+427 
-435 FIMNQKEG
+435 
-443 YDTLIINGGKSLSGG
+443 GKIV
-458 ERQRIAIARAIIKD
+458 RKQ
-472 APIILMDEA
+472 
-481 TSALD
+481 
-486 NESERRIHEALEQL
+486 QL
-500 KHNKTVIVI
+500 
-509 AHRPETINIA
+509 
-519 DTVVEV
+519 

>member
-77 IYAHTGKEKIKE
+77 IYAHTGKEKKKD

-244 QLNLEKIGHLNVAA
+244 QLNLEKIGHLRIINF
-258 IYTMY
+258 Y
-263 GALSIRF
+263 GAPMSSQDIDKLVELLPNCNLIYSYGLTEASPRVTYIMGSDLLKKAGSSGRPIKNVKIEISNKGIDNNGEIVVSGPNVM
-270 LQFGKS
+270 LGYYNDAEKTRKTIVDGKLYTGDYGYIDEDGYLYVQGRKDNMIIS
-276 YPELMNC
+276 AGKNIYPEEIEQVLQT
-283 LAYAERVF
+283 AEGVK
-291 EFLQIDEERDIL
+291 EVL
-303 NSETTVRVINCEN
+303 VRNISDDKG
-316 AVEVVDISFSYDG
+316 VEKF
-329 KCKVFEKRSL
+329 
-339 LIEKNKTVA
+339 
-348 IVGKSGGGKST
+348 
-359 LAKLMLGFYNIQE
+359 
-372 GDILLFGTSI
+372 
-382 KKLGLINARN
+382 
-392 LIAYI
+392 IAYI
-397 PQEPYLFGVSIKENI
+397 VTDDIEPNMSSLFEVCKNRLENYKIPSKFVYVKE
-412 RYGNLKASDE
+412 LEKTPS
-422 EIIIA
+422 
-427 AKHANAHD
+427 
-435 FIMNQKEG
+435 
-443 YDTLIINGGKSLSGG
+443 GKIV
-458 ERQRIAIARAIIKD
+458 RKQ
-472 APIILMDEA
+472 
-481 TSALD
+481 
-486 NESERRIHEALEQL
+486 QL
-500 KHNKTVIVI
+500 
-509 AHRPETINIA
+509 
-519 DTVVEV
+519 

>member
-40 ECFADIERCNIGIVV
+40 ECFSDIERCNIGIVV

-66 AVSYLGCVAVP
+66 AVSYIGCVAVP
-77 IYAHTGKEKIKE
+77 IYAYTGKEKIKE

-101 EKGYDVLNCE
+101 EKGYDVLSCE

-192 GELLVGLDNM
+192 GELLIGLDNM
-202 CTIVFNSKVLTA
+202 CTIIFNSKILTA
-214 SSMVNSICD
+214 SSMVNSILD

-244 QLNLEKIGHLNVAA
+244 QLNLEKIGHLRIINF
-258 IYTMY
+258 Y
-263 GALSIRF
+263 GAPMSSQDIVKLVELLPNCNLIYSYGLTEASPRVTYIMGSDLLKKAGSSGRPIKNVKIEISNKGIDNNGEIVVSGPNVM
-270 LQFGKS
+270 LGYYNDAEKTRKTIVDGKLYTGDYGYIDEDGYLYVQGRKDNMIIS
-276 YPELMNC
+276 AGKNIYPEEIEQVLQT
-283 LAYAERVF
+283 AEGVK
-291 EFLQIDEERDIL
+291 EVL
-303 NSETTVRVINCEN
+303 VRNVSDDKG
-316 AVEVVDISFSYDG
+316 VEKF
-329 KCKVFEKRSL
+329 
-339 LIEKNKTVA
+339 
-348 IVGKSGGGKST
+348 
-359 LAKLMLGFYNIQE
+359 
-372 GDILLFGTSI
+372 
-382 KKLGLINARN
+382 
-392 LIAYI
+392 IAYI
-397 PQEPYLFGVSIKENI
+397 VTDDIEPNMSSLFEVCKNRLENYKIPSKFVYVKE
-412 RYGNLKASDE
+412 LEKTPS
-422 EIIIA
+422 
-427 AKHANAHD
+427 
-435 FIMNQKEG
+435 
-443 YDTLIINGGKSLSGG
+443 GKIV
-458 ERQRIAIARAIIKD
+458 RKQ
-472 APIILMDEA
+472 
-481 TSALD
+481 
-486 NESERRIHEALEQL
+486 QL
-500 KHNKTVIVI
+500 
-509 AHRPETINIA
+509 
-519 DTVVEV
+519 

>member
-244 QLNLEKIGHLNVAA
+244 QLNLEKIGHLRIINF
-258 IYTMY
+258 Y
-263 GALSIRF
+263 GAPMSSQDIDKLVELLPNCNLIYSYGLTEASPRVTYIMGSDLLKKAGSSGRPIKNVKIEISNKGIDNNGEIVVSGPNVM
-270 LQFGKS
+270 LGYYNDAEKSRKTIVDGKLYTGDYGYIDEDGYLYVQGRKDNMIIS
-276 YPELMNC
+276 AGKNIYPEEIEQVLQT
-283 LAYAERVF
+283 AEGVK
-291 EFLQIDEERDIL
+291 EVL
-303 NSETTVRVINCEN
+303 VRNISDDKG
-316 AVEVVDISFSYDG
+316 VEKF
-329 KCKVFEKRSL
+329 
-339 LIEKNKTVA
+339 
-348 IVGKSGGGKST
+348 
-359 LAKLMLGFYNIQE
+359 
-372 GDILLFGTSI
+372 
-382 KKLGLINARN
+382 
-392 LIAYI
+392 IAYI
-397 PQEPYLFGVSIKENI
+397 VTDDIEPNMSSLFEVCKNRLENYKIPSKFVYVKE
-412 RYGNLKASDE
+412 LEKTPS
-422 EIIIA
+422 
-427 AKHANAHD
+427 
-435 FIMNQKEG
+435 
-443 YDTLIINGGKSLSGG
+443 GKIV
-458 ERQRIAIARAIIKD
+458 RKQ
-472 APIILMDEA
+472 
-481 TSALD
+481 
-486 NESERRIHEALEQL
+486 QL
-500 KHNKTVIVI
+500 
-509 AHRPETINIA
+509 
-519 DTVVEV
+519 

>member
-125 VSVGKNHSD
+125 VSVGKNYSD

-244 QLNLEKIGHLNVAA
+244 QLNLEKIGHLRIINF
-258 IYTMY
+258 Y
-263 GALSIRF
+263 GAPMSSQDIDKLVELLPNCNLIYSYGLTEASPRVTYIMGSDLLKKAGSSGRPIKNVKIEISNKGIDNNGEIVVSGPNVM
-270 LQFGKS
+270 LGYYNDAEKTRKTIVDGKLYTGDYGYIDEDGYLYVQGRKDNMIIS
-276 YPELMNC
+276 AGKNIYPEEIEQVLQT
-283 LAYAERVF
+283 AEGVK
-291 EFLQIDEERDIL
+291 EVL
-303 NSETTVRVINCEN
+303 VRNISDDKG
-316 AVEVVDISFSYDG
+316 VEKF
-329 KCKVFEKRSL
+329 
-339 LIEKNKTVA
+339 
-348 IVGKSGGGKST
+348 
-359 LAKLMLGFYNIQE
+359 
-372 GDILLFGTSI
+372 
-382 KKLGLINARN
+382 
-392 LIAYI
+392 IAYI
-397 PQEPYLFGVSIKENI
+397 VTDDIEPNMSSLFEVCKNRLENYKIPSKFVYVKE
-412 RYGNLKASDE
+412 LEKTPS
-422 EIIIA
+422 
-427 AKHANAHD
+427 
-435 FIMNQKEG
+435 
-443 YDTLIINGGKSLSGG
+443 GKIV
-458 ERQRIAIARAIIKD
+458 RKQ
-472 APIILMDEA
+472 
-481 TSALD
+481 
-486 NESERRIHEALEQL
+486 QL
-500 KHNKTVIVI
+500 
-509 AHRPETINIA
+509 
-519 DTVVEV
+519 

>member
-244 QLNLEKIGHLNVAA
+244 QLNLEKIGHLRIINF
-258 IYTMY
+258 Y
-263 GALSIRF
+263 GAPMSSQDIDKLVELLPNCNLIYSYGLTEASPRVTYIMGSDLLKKAGSSGRPIKNVKIEISNKGIDNNGEIVVSGPNVM
-270 LQFGKS
+270 LGYYNDAEKTRKTIVDGKL
-276 YPELMNC
+276 YTGD
-283 LAYAERVF
+283 YGY
-291 EFLQIDEERDIL
+291 IDEDGYLYVQGRKDNMI
-303 NSETTVRVINCEN
+303 
-316 AVEVVDISFSYDG
+316 ISAGKNIYWSYV
-329 KCKVFEKRSL
+329 K
-339 LIEKNKTVA
+339 I
-348 IVGKSGGGKST
+348 
-359 LAKLMLGFYNIQE
+359 
-372 GDILLFGTSI
+372 
-382 KKLGLINARN
+382 
-392 LIAYI
+392 
-397 PQEPYLFGVSIKENI
+397 
-412 RYGNLKASDE
+412 
-422 EIIIA
+422 
-427 AKHANAHD
+427 
-435 FIMNQKEG
+435 
-443 YDTLIINGGKSLSGG
+443 
-458 ERQRIAIARAIIKD
+458 
-472 APIILMDEA
+472 
-481 TSALD
+481 
-486 NESERRIHEALEQL
+486 
-500 KHNKTVIVI
+500 
-509 AHRPETINIA
+509 
-519 DTVVEV
+519 

>member
-66 AVSYLGCVAVP
+66 AVSYIGCVAVP

-244 QLNLEKIGHLNVAA
+244 QLNLEKMGHLRIINF
-258 IYTMY
+258 Y
-263 GALSIRF
+263 GAPMSSQDIDKLVELLPNCNLIYSYGLTEASPRVTYIMGSDLLKKAGSSGRPIKNVKIEISNKGIDNNGEIVVSGPNVM
-270 LQFGKS
+270 LGYYNDAEKTRKTIVDGKLYTGDYGYIDEDGYLYVQGRKDNMIIS
-276 YPELMNC
+276 AGKNIYPEEIEQVLQT
-283 LAYAERVF
+283 AEGVK
-291 EFLQIDEERDIL
+291 EVL
-303 NSETTVRVINCEN
+303 VRNVSDDKG
-316 AVEVVDISFSYDG
+316 VEKF
-329 KCKVFEKRSL
+329 
-339 LIEKNKTVA
+339 
-348 IVGKSGGGKST
+348 
-359 LAKLMLGFYNIQE
+359 
-372 GDILLFGTSI
+372 
-382 KKLGLINARN
+382 
-392 LIAYI
+392 IAYI
-397 PQEPYLFGVSIKENI
+397 VTDDIEPNMSSLFEVCKNRLENYKIPSKFVYVKE
-412 RYGNLKASDE
+412 LEKTPS
-422 EIIIA
+422 
-427 AKHANAHD
+427 
-435 FIMNQKEG
+435 
-443 YDTLIINGGKSLSGG
+443 GKIV
-458 ERQRIAIARAIIKD
+458 RKQ
-472 APIILMDEA
+472 
-481 TSALD
+481 
-486 NESERRIHEALEQL
+486 QL
-500 KHNKTVIVI
+500 
-509 AHRPETINIA
+509 
-519 DTVVEV
+519 

>member
-101 EKGYDVLNCE
+101 EKGYDVLKCE

-244 QLNLEKIGHLNVAA
+244 QLNLEKIGHLRIINF
-258 IYTMY
+258 Y
-263 GALSIRF
+263 GAPMSSQDIDKLVELLPNCNLIYSYGLTEASPRVTYIMGSDLLKKAGSSGRPIKNVKIEISNKGIDNNGEIVVSGPNVM
-270 LQFGKS
+270 LGYYNDAEKTRKTIVDGKLYTGDYGYIDEDGYLYVQGRKDNMIIS
-276 YPELMNC
+276 AGKNIYPEEIEQVLQT
-283 LAYAERVF
+283 AEGVK
-291 EFLQIDEERDIL
+291 EVL
-303 NSETTVRVINCEN
+303 VRNISDDKG
-316 AVEVVDISFSYDG
+316 VEKF
-329 KCKVFEKRSL
+329 
-339 LIEKNKTVA
+339 
-348 IVGKSGGGKST
+348 
-359 LAKLMLGFYNIQE
+359 
-372 GDILLFGTSI
+372 
-382 KKLGLINARN
+382 
-392 LIAYI
+392 IAYI
-397 PQEPYLFGVSIKENI
+397 VTDDIEPNMSSLFEVCKNRLENYKIPSKFVYVKE
-412 RYGNLKASDE
+412 LEKTPS
-422 EIIIA
+422 
-427 AKHANAHD
+427 
-435 FIMNQKEG
+435 
-443 YDTLIINGGKSLSGG
+443 GKIV
-458 ERQRIAIARAIIKD
+458 RKQ
-472 APIILMDEA
+472 
-481 TSALD
+481 
-486 NESERRIHEALEQL
+486 QL
-500 KHNKTVIVI
+500 
-509 AHRPETINIA
+509 
-519 DTVVEV
+519 

>member
-244 QLNLEKIGHLNVAA
+244 QLNLEKIGHLRIINF
-258 IYTMY
+258 Y
-263 GALSIRF
+263 GAPMSSQDIDKLVELLPNCNLIYSYGLTEASPRVTYIMGSDLLKKAGSSGRPIKNVKIEISNKGIDNNGEIVVSGPNVM
-270 LQFGKS
+270 LGYYNDAEKTRKTIVDGKLYTGDYGYIDEDGYLYVQGRKDNMIIS
-276 YPELMNC
+276 AGKNIYPEEIEQVLQT
-283 LAYAERVF
+283 AEGVK
-291 EFLQIDEERDIL
+291 EVL
-303 NSETTVRVINCEN
+303 VRNISDDKG
-316 AVEVVDISFSYDG
+316 VEKF
-329 KCKVFEKRSL
+329 
-339 LIEKNKTVA
+339 
-348 IVGKSGGGKST
+348 
-359 LAKLMLGFYNIQE
+359 
-372 GDILLFGTSI
+372 
-382 KKLGLINARN
+382 
-392 LIAYI
+392 IAYI
-397 PQEPYLFGVSIKENI
+397 VTDDIEPNMSSLFEVCKNRLENCKIPSKFVYVKE
-412 RYGNLKASDE
+412 LEKTPS
-422 EIIIA
+422 
-427 AKHANAHD
+427 
-435 FIMNQKEG
+435 
-443 YDTLIINGGKSLSGG
+443 GKIV
-458 ERQRIAIARAIIKD
+458 RKQ
-472 APIILMDEA
+472 
-481 TSALD
+481 
-486 NESERRIHEALEQL
+486 QL
-500 KHNKTVIVI
+500 
-509 AHRPETINIA
+509 
-519 DTVVEV
+519 